1 MKRFCNTRVGK
12 VFFILGIIML
22 GSCTSVENL
31 ESVEK
36 SKQENGSKFGVLL
49 MAHGGGQEWNAAV
62 EKSTAG
68 LVTKFP
74 VEVAFGM
81 ADAESIEESVK
92 RLQANGVEHIGVV
105 RMFVSGESWYQRTRQ
120 ILGLEE
126 GAPSREEAKRENPR
140 ASTFMPMGFWELD
153 TDLSFYVSED
163 GLADASEMD
172 GVLISRIQSLS
183 TDPSNEVVVVL
194 AHGTG
199 SDDEDSRWVEK
210 ITERTELA
218 KASLGLH
225 EIKVFTLR
233 EDWLGKREEAEQRIR
248 SYIDGINHAGLV
260 PLVVPFRV
268 QGFGPYARVLEGLD
282 YKSDGQGLLPHEN
295 VSQWIENQTEI
306 LKRVAEQNY

>member
-1 MKRFCNTRVGK
+1 MSRFRNIRLGK
-12 VFFILGIIML
+12 VFLILSIIVV
-22 GSCTSVENL
+22 GSCTSVENF
-31 ESVEK
+31 ESVQK
-36 SKQENGSKFGVLL
+36 ANQENGSKFGVLL
-49 MAHGGGQEWNAAV
+49 MAHGGSQEWNAAV
-62 EKSTAG
+62 ENSTAA
-68 LVTKFP
+68 LAIKFP

-81 ADAESIEESVK
+81 ADAGSIEESVR
-92 RLQANGVEHIGVV
+92 RLQAIGVEHIGVV
-105 RMFVSGESWYQRTRQ
+105 RMFVSGESWHQRTRQ

-126 GAPSREEAKRENPR
+126 GAPSREEAKRGNPQPR
-140 ASTFMPMGFWELD
+140 TFMPMGFWEID
-153 TDLSFYVSED
+153 TDLSFYISED

-183 TDPSNEVVVVL
+183 TDPSNEVVLVL

-218 KASLGLH
+218 KASLGLN

-248 SYIDGINHAGLV
+248 SYIDDVNHAGLV

-295 VSQWIENQTEI
+295 VSEWIENQTEM
-306 LKRVAEQNY
+306 LKRIAEQNY